1 MTDNN
6 ASDSSDNSSD
16 DSANSKSAQHK
27 KRMQAVKEKVDQRI
41 DNAKEE
47 RGLLIVIT
55 GNGKG
60 KSTSGF
66 GTIAR
71 AVGHGLNAAVVQYI
85 KGTWACGER
94 SLLENAGVNFD
105 VMATGFTWNTQ
116 DKAQDIAAAQ
126 KVWQR
131 SKALMADNSVDVILL
146 DELTYMIAYKYIDLD
161 EVIAALNN
169 RPKDQHVII
178 TGRGCH
184 RAIIELA
191 DTVSEIQSIKHAFD
205 NGVKAQKGIDW

>member
-1 MTDNN
+1 MTDKN
-6 ASDSSDNSSD
+6 SDI
-16 DSANSKSAQHK
+16 KSTQHK
-27 KRMQAVKEKVDQRI
+27 KRMQTIKEKVDQRI
-41 DNAKEE
+41 ENAQEE

-94 SLLENAGVNFD
+94 SLLENAGVSFD

-116 DKAQDIAAAQ
+116 DKEQDIAAAL

-131 SKALMADNSVDVILL
+131 SKTLLKDSNIDVVLL
-146 DELTYMIAYKYIDLD
+146 DELTYMLSYKYLDLD
-161 EVIAALNN
+161 EVIDALNN
-169 RPKDQHVII
+169 RPINQHVII
-178 TGRGCH
+178 TGRACH
-184 RAIIELA
+184 RSIIELA
-191 DTVSEIQSIKHAFD
+191 DTVSEIKSIKHAFD
-205 NGVKAQKGIDW
+205 TGIKAQKGIDW

>member
-1 MTDNN
+1 MTDSNEEKTT
-6 ASDSSDNSSD
+6 DTQ
-16 DSANSKSAQHK
+16 KTQHK
-27 KRMQAVKEKVDQRI
+27 RCMQAVKEKVDQRI

-47 RGLLIVIT
+47 RGILIVIT

-71 AVGHGLNAAVVQYI
+71 AVGHGLNTAVVQFI

-94 SLLENAGVNFD
+94 ALLENAGVSFD

-116 DKAQDIAAAQ
+116 DKALDIAAAQ

-131 SKALMADNSVDVILL
+131 GKELLKDNNVDVILL
-146 DELTYMIAYKYIDLD
+146 DELTYMVAYKYIDLD
-161 EVIAALNN
+161 EVLEALKN
-169 RPKDQHVII
+169 RPKNQHVII

-184 RAIIELA
+184 RAIIDLA
-191 DTVSEIQSIKHAFD
+191 DTVSEVQSIKHAFD
-205 NGVKAQKGIDW
+205 NNIKAQKGIDW

>member
-1 MTDNN
+1 MNDKK
-6 ASDSSDNSSD
+6 SDSDT
-16 DSANSKSAQHK
+16 SADKKSAQHK
-27 KRMQAVKEKVDQRI
+27 KRMQSIKDKVDKRI
-41 DNAKEE
+41 ENATEE
-47 RGLLIVIT
+47 RGLIIVIT

-94 SLLENAGVNFD
+94 SLLENAGVKFE
-105 VMATGFTWNTQ
+105 VMGTGFTWNTQ
-116 DKAQDIAAAQ
+116 DKEQDIAAAQ

-131 SKALMADNSVDVILL
+131 SKELLKDNNIDVLL
-146 DELTYMIAYKYIDLD
+146 FDELTYMLSYKYIDLN
-161 EVIAALNN
+161 EVIDALKN
-169 RPKDQHVII
+169 RPVNQHVII

-184 RAIIELA
+184 RSIIELA
-191 DTVSEIQSIKHAFD
+191 DTVSEVQSIKHAFN

>member
-1 MTDNN
+1 MTNN
-6 ASDSSDNSSD
+6 NEDT
-16 DSANSKSAQHK
+16 KSIQHK

-41 DNAKEE
+41 DSAQDE
-47 RGLLIVIT
+47 RGLIIVIT

-71 AVGHGLNAAVVQYI
+71 AVGHGLNTAVVQYI

-94 SLLENAGVNFD
+94 TLLENTGVSFD

-116 DKAQDIAAAQ
+116 DKAKDIAAAQ

-131 SKALMADNSVDVILL
+131 SKALLADNSIDVILL
-146 DELTYMIAYKYIDLD
+146 DEITYMIAYKYIDIEEL
-161 EVIAALNN
+161 IAALKC
-169 RPKDQHVII
+169 RPKHQHVII

-184 RAIIELA
+184 RSIIELA
-191 DTVSEIQSIKHAFD
+191 DTVSEVQPIKHAFD

>member
-1 MTDNN
+1 MTDKKTT
-6 ASDSSDNSSD
+6 DR
-16 DSANSKSAQHK
+16 KVTQHK
-27 KRMQAVKEKVDQRI
+27 ARMQSVKSNVDQRI
-41 DNAKEE
+41 EDAQEE
-47 RGLLIVIT
+47 RGILIVIT

-71 AVGHGLNAAVVQYI
+71 AVGHGLKAAVVQYI

-94 SLLENAGVNFD
+94 ALLENAGVSFD

-116 DKAQDIAAAQ
+116 DKSLDIAAAQ

-131 SKALMADNSVDVILL
+131 NKELLKDNTIDVVLL
-146 DELTYMIAYKYIDLD
+146 DELTYMVAYKYIDLE
-161 EVIAALNN
+161 EVISALKN

-184 RAIIELA
+184 REIIEL
-191 DTVSEIQSIKHAFD
+191 SLIHI
-205 NGVKAQKGIDW
+205 